1 MLGSVKGMQNV
12 GRYMKTFIQIGGA
25 AFYML
30 LISLLI
36 SCSADTG
43 TSAVIEAQADTI
55 EFLTAFGEAGSS
67 SKTAIIIAPKLEE
80 YLNASVELRFSQ
92 GRLAGVDAPADGKT
106 IVTSTIG
113 LMALLPGVVPDYP
126 LDPLTDLRPI
136 TRTTGTPD
144 MLVVR
149 SGLGINTIE
158 ELIAYT
164 NESPNALSYFH
175 VSPTSIHRLEF
186 AALFGELGI
195 RATLDTA
202 RSNGNE
208 DAMAGIMDGTLDL
221 MASTSPYMTQLI
233 SSGAAVPLV
242 VIHPTRMP
250 LFPGVPT
257 LLELGA
263 TTMSSGSWAG
273 VFAPGDTSD
282 ESLERLFKAIEFA
295 MGDPAIVS
303 AIGALGMEAN
313 LSQSPADFSGFIETE
328 MQRLRTAAEIYGF
341 RTD

>member
-1 MLGSVKGMQNV
+1 
-12 GRYMKTFIQIGGA
+12 MKTLKTLCEA
-25 AFYML
+25 VCYMVLINL
-30 LISLLI
+30 LVACETNSDAIVTVETQP
-36 SCSADTG
+36 D
-43 TSAVIEAQADTI
+43 VI

-67 SKTAIIIAPKLEE
+67 SKTAKIITPKLEE
-80 YLNASVELRFSQ
+80 YLGTPIALKFSQ
-92 GRLAGVDAPADGKT
+92 GRFAGVESPANGKT

-250 LFPGVPT
+250 LFPEVPT

-328 MQRLRTAAEIYGF
+328 MQRLRTAAEIYCF